1 MIDTRYYVD
10 KMATPILLRRR
21 TGHLDEKFMGG
32 KWKPTMMIIDYDFGH
47 NVFVDDI
54 SEAQARKLA
63 PDAFT

>member
-1 MIDTRYYVD
+1 MIDTRYYLD
-10 KMATPILLRRR
+10 TMATPILLRRR
-21 TGHLDEKFMGG
+21 KGRVDEKFMGG
-32 KWKPTMMIIDYDFGH
+32 KWKPTTMIIDYDFGH

>member
-1 MIDTRYYVD
+1 
-10 KMATPILLRRR
+10 
-21 TGHLDEKFMGG
+21 
-32 KWKPTMMIIDYDFGH
+32 MMIIDYDFGH

>member
-1 MIDTRYYVD
+1 
-10 KMATPILLRRR
+10 
-21 TGHLDEKFMGG
+21 MGG
-32 KWKPTMMIIDYDFGH
+32 KWKPTTMIIDYDFGH

>member
-10 KMATPILLRRR
+10 TMVTPILLRRR
-21 TGHLDEKFMGG
+21 KGRVDEKFMGG
-32 KWKPTMMIIDYDFGH
+32 KWKPTTMIIDYDFGH

-54 SEAQARKLA
+54 TEAQARKLA

>member
-10 KMATPILLRRR
+10 TMVTPVLLRRR
-21 TGHLDEKFMGG
+21 KGRVDEKFMGG
-32 KWKPTMMIIDYDFGH
+32 KWKPTTMIIDYDFGH